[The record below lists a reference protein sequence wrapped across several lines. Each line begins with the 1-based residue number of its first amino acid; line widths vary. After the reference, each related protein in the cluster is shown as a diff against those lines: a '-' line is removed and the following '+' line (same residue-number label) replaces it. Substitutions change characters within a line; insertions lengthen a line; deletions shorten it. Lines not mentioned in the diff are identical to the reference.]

1 MEKAKVKKLIG
12 LLILVSSVSA
22 LILSS
27 MVSGHVVEKKSSTSD
42 MSKSLESFL
51 KIASSNNVF
60 QTVKSYVRT
69 VLKDLFSQSNTG
81 ASQRNS
87 VSIALPEYF
96 LDGTQIT
103 MADRSL
109 KNIEDVQVGDIVLS
123 YDVANAV
130 FVNSQVTA
138 VYEQDNGQTDCS
150 YLVINQNIKVIANHL
165 LFINHRWLSAGKAK
179 IDSYFFGVSGE
190 PVVIEEIVG
199 LPLSDP
205 IYGIVVTPYHNYF
218 ASNILAHD

>member
-1 MEKAKVKKLIG
+1 MDKAKVKKLIG

-27 MVSGHVVEKKSSTSD
+27 MVSGHVAEKKSSTSD
-42 MSKSLESFL
+42 TSRSLESFL
-51 KIASSNNVF
+51 KIGSSNNVF

-69 VLKDLFSQSNTG
+69 VLKDLFYQSNTG

-87 VSIALPEYF
+87 VSIALPGYF
-96 LDGTQIT
+96 LGGTQIT
-103 MADRSL
+103 MSDRSL

-123 YDVANAV
+123 YDVANGV

-138 VYEQDNGQTDCS
+138 VDEQDDQQTDRC
-150 YLVINQNIKVIANHL
+150 YLVINGNINVMANHL

-179 IDSYFFGVSGE
+179 LDSCLFGVSGGS
-190 PVVIEEIVG
+190 VVIEDIQS
-199 LPLSDP
+199 LPLTEP

-218 ASNILAHD
+218 ASGILAHD